1 MFHSHLVLSTVSS
14 MIDLNTLL
22 LFVPIAL
29 ALNLTPGADM
39 LFCLGQGAK
48 SGLKAGI
55 AASLGI
61 ATGSFIHAL
70 AGGLGLAALI
80 AANPIAFEV
89 IRWAGVG
96 YLLYL
101 AFNAFTSPIGALEP
115 ENMDRSKSWQAWKDG
130 VLVCLLNP
138 KVAIFM
144 LALVPQFVDP
154 DRGSVFG
161 QFLIFGTVLNIGGT
175 VINAF
180 IGAFAGGIGGFLARN
195 KSAANVLQYL
205 TGFAFVGLAA
215 KLAFD
220 RRG

>member
-1 MFHSHLVLSTVSS
+1 
-14 MIDLNTLL
+14 MIDFQTLL
-22 LFVPIAL
+22 VFIPIAL
-29 ALNLTPGADM
+29 ALNMTPGADM

-48 SGLKAGI
+48 SGPKAGLS
-55 AASLGI
+55 ASLGI

-89 IRWAGVG
+89 IRWAGVA

-101 AFNAFTSPIGALEP
+101 AYLTLSSPIDQVAP
-115 ENMDRSKSWQAWKDG
+115 TSVNRSHAVKAWKDG
-130 VLVCLLNP
+130 VFVCLLNP

-154 DRGSVFG
+154 ERGSVLI
-161 QFLIFGTVLNIGGT
+161 QFLLLGTILNIGGT
-175 VINAF
+175 VINGL
-180 IGAFAGGIGGFLARN
+180 IGLFAGRISGVLARN
-195 KSAANVLQYL
+195 RHIAAGLQYA
-205 TGFAFVGLAA
+205 TSFIFVGLAA

-220 RRG
+220 RR

>member
-1 MFHSHLVLSTVSS
+1 
-14 MIDLNTLL
+14 MIDLNTLFV
-22 LFVPIAL
+22 FVPIAL

-48 SGLKAGI
+48 SGPKAGM

-80 AANPIAFEV
+80 AASPVAFEI

-101 AFNAFTSPIGALEP
+101 AFKAFTSPIGALEP
-115 ENMDRSKSWQAWKDG
+115 ENLGFSRSWKAWKDG
-130 VLVCLLNP
+130 LLVCLLNP

-154 DRGSVFG
+154 DKGSVFV
-161 QFLIFGTVLNIGGT
+161 QFLIFGMILNIGGT
-175 VINAF
+175 IINAL
-180 IGAFAGGIGGFLARN
+180 IGVFAGGIGSFLARN
-195 KSAANVLQYL
+195 TKAASCLQYL
-205 TGFAFVGLAA
+205 TGFVFVGLAA

-220 RRG
+220 RR

>member
-1 MFHSHLVLSTVSS
+1 
-14 MIDLNTLL
+14 
-22 LFVPIAL
+22 
-29 ALNLTPGADM
+29 M

-48 SGLKAGI
+48 SGAKAGM

-89 IRWAGVG
+89 IRWAGVC

-101 AFNAFTSPIGALEP
+101 AFLAFTSPDTDLRPGNLAP
-115 ENMDRSKSWQAWKDG
+115 SKSWQAWKDG
-130 VLVCLLNP
+130 VFVCLLNP

-144 LALVPQFVDP
+144 LALVPQFVNP
-154 DRGSVFG
+154 NAGSVLV
-161 QFLIFGTVLNIGGT
+161 QFLIFGTILNIGGT
-175 VINAF
+175 IINAV
-180 IGAFAGGIGGFLARN
+180 IGVFAGGIGAFLARN
-195 KSAANVLQYL
+195 TKMARGLQYL
-205 TGFAFVGLAA
+205 TGFVFVTLAA

-220 RRG
+220 RR

>member
-1 MFHSHLVLSTVSS
+1 MV
-14 MIDLNTLL
+14 DLNTLL

-48 SGLKAGI
+48 SGPEAGI
-55 AASLGI
+55 AASFGI

-80 AANPIAFEV
+80 AANPIAFEL

-101 AFNAFTSPIGALEP
+101 ACNAFTSPIGALKP
-115 ENMDRSKSWQAWKDG
+115 ENMDSSKSWQACKDG

-154 DRGSVFG
+154 DRGSALA
-161 QFLIFGTVLNIGGT
+161 QFLILGTVLNIGGT

-180 IGAFAGGIGGFLARN
+180 IGAFAGRICGFLAQN

-205 TGFAFVGLAA
+205 TGFVFVGLAV

>member
-1 MFHSHLVLSTVSS
+1 

-22 LFVPIAL
+22 VFIPIAL
-29 ALNLTPGADM
+29 ALNLTPGVDM

-48 SGLKAGI
+48 SGPKSGM

-61 ATGSFIHAL
+61 AIGSFVHAL
-70 AGGLGLAALI
+70 AGGLGLAALV
-80 AANPIAFEV
+80 ASNPVAFEI

-101 AFNAFTSPIGALEP
+101 AFKAFTSPIGVLEP
-115 ENMDRSKSWQAWKDG
+115 ETLHFSKSWQALKDG
-130 VLVCLLNP
+130 IVVCLLNP

-154 DRGSVFG
+154 DKGSVLV
-161 QFLIFGTVLNIGGT
+161 QFLIFGMILNIGGT
-175 VINAF
+175 IINAL
-180 IGAFAGGIGGFLARN
+180 IGVFAGGIGHFLARN
-195 KSAANVLQYL
+195 KKAASCLQYV
-205 TGFAFVGLAA
+205 TGLVFAGLAT

-220 RRG
+220 QR

>member
-1 MFHSHLVLSTVSS
+1 
-14 MIDLNTLL
+14 
-22 LFVPIAL
+22 
-29 ALNLTPGADM
+29 M

-48 SGLKAGI
+48 SGPKAGI
-55 AASLGI
+55 AASFGI

-101 AFNAFTSPIGALEP
+101 ALQAFASPIGTLQP
-115 ENMDRSKSWQAWKDG
+115 EEVDRSMNWQAWKDG
-130 VLVCLLNP
+130 VLICLLNP

-154 DRGSVFG
+154 ERESILV
-161 QFLIFGTVLNIGGT
+161 QFLVLGTVLNIGGT
-175 VINAF
+175 VINALV
-180 IGAFAGGIGGFLARN
+180 GGFAGGVGAFLARN
-195 KSAANVLQYL
+195 RMAASALQYL
-205 TGFAFVGLAA
+205 TGLVFIGLAA

>member
-1 MFHSHLVLSTVSS
+1 
-14 MIDLNTLL
+14 MIDFNTLL
-22 LFVPIAL
+22 IFIPIAL

-39 LFCLGQGAK
+39 LFCLGQGVK
-48 SGLKAGI
+48 SGPRAGI

-80 AANPIAFEV
+80 AANPVAFEI
-89 IRWAGVG
+89 IRWAGVS

-101 AFNAFTSPIGALEP
+101 AYKAFTSSIGALEP
-115 ENMDRSKSWQAWKDG
+115 ARLGFSQNWQAWKDG
-130 VLVCLLNP
+130 VWVCLLNP

-154 DRGSVFG
+154 DKGSVLV
-161 QFLIFGTVLNIGGT
+161 QFLVFGMILNIGGT
-175 VINAF
+175 VINAL
-180 IGAFAGGIGGFLARN
+180 IGGFAGGIGKFLAQN
-195 KSAANVLQYL
+195 KRAASGLQYL
-205 TGFAFVGLAA
+205 TGFVFVGLAA

-220 RRG
+220 RR

>member
-1 MFHSHLVLSTVSS
+1 MV
-14 MIDLNTLL
+14 DLNTLL

-39 LFCLGQGAK
+39 LFCLGQGAN
-48 SGLKAGI
+48 SGPRAGI
-55 AASLGI
+55 AASFGI

-101 AFNAFTSPIGALEP
+101 TFKAFTHPISALRP
-115 ENMDRSKSWQAWKDG
+115 KNVDRSKSWQAWKDG

-154 DRGSVFG
+154 DRGSVLV
-161 QFLIFGTVLNIGGT
+161 QFLILGTVLNIGGT

-195 KSAANVLQYL
+195 KSAARVLQYL
-205 TGFAFVGLAA
+205 TGFVFVGLAA

-220 RRG
+220 RRA

>member
-1 MFHSHLVLSTVSS
+1 
-14 MIDLNTLL
+14 MIDFQTLI

-48 SGLKAGI
+48 SGPRAGV

-61 ATGSFIHAL
+61 AMGSFIHAL
-70 AGGLGLAALI
+70 ASGLGLAALI
-80 AANPIAFEV
+80 SANPIAFEA

-101 AFNAFTSPIGALEP
+101 AVKSFTSPIGSLKP
-115 ENMDRSKSWQAWKDG
+115 EAVDRSESWRAWKDG
-130 VLVCLLNP
+130 VWVCLLNP

-154 DRGSVFG
+154 ERGSILM
-161 QFLIFGTVLNIGGT
+161 QFLILGTILNIGGT
-175 VINAF
+175 VINAL
-180 IGAFAGGIGGFLARN
+180 IGAFAGGIGGFLAQN
-195 KSAANVLQYL
+195 KTAARVLQYL
-205 TGFAFVGLAA
+205 TGFVFFGLAA

-220 RRG
+220 SRG

>member
-1 MFHSHLVLSTVSS
+1 
-14 MIDLNTLL
+14 MIDFNTLL
-22 LFVPIAL
+22 LFIPIAL

-48 SGLKAGI
+48 SGPRAGV

-80 AANPIAFEV
+80 AANPIAFEA

-101 AFNAFTSPIGALEP
+101 AFGAFTSPIASLKP
-115 ENMDRSKSWQAWKDG
+115 EDVGRSKSWQAWKDG

-154 DRGSVFG
+154 DKGSVLV
-161 QFLIFGTVLNIGGT
+161 QFLILGTILNIGGT
-175 VINAF
+175 VINAV
-180 IGAFAGGIGGFLARN
+180 IGAFAGGIGEFLMRN
-195 KSAANVLQYL
+195 QTAASALQYI
-205 TGFAFVGLAA
+205 TGFVFVGLAA

>member
-1 MFHSHLVLSTVSS
+1 
-14 MIDLNTLL
+14 MIDFSTLL
-22 LFVPIAL
+22 VFVPIAL

-48 SGLKAGI
+48 SGPKAGM

-80 AANPIAFEV
+80 AANPIAFEL

-101 AFNAFTSPIGALEP
+101 AFKAFTTPIGALKP
-115 ENMDRSKSWQAWKDG
+115 ESLGFSKSWQAWKDG
-130 VLVCLLNP
+130 VWVCLLNP

-154 DRGSVFG
+154 NKGSVLV
-161 QFLIFGTVLNIGGT
+161 QFLILGMILNVGGT
-175 VINAF
+175 IINAL
-180 IGAFAGGIGGFLARN
+180 IGIFAGGIGSFLARN
-195 KSAANVLQYL
+195 TQAASCLQYV
-205 TGFAFVGLAA
+205 TGFVFVGLAA

-220 RRG
+220 RR

>member
-1 MFHSHLVLSTVSS
+1 
-14 MIDLNTLL
+14 MIDLNS
-22 LFVPIAL
+22 LFVFIPIAL

-48 SGLKAGI
+48 SGPKAGM

-80 AANPIAFEV
+80 AANPVAFEI

-101 AFNAFTSPIGALEP
+101 AAKAVTTPIGSLEP
-115 ENMDRSKSWQAWKDG
+115 DNLDVSRSLQAWRDG

-154 DRGSVFG
+154 DKGSVLF
-161 QFLIFGTVLNIGGT
+161 QFLIFGMILNIGGT
-175 VINAF
+175 IINAV
-180 IGAFAGGIGGFLARN
+180 IGVFAGGIGRFLARN
-195 KSAANVLQYL
+195 KRAASRLQYL
-205 TGFAFVGLAA
+205 TGFVFVGLAA

-220 RRG
+220 QR

>member
-1 MFHSHLVLSTVSS
+1 MVDLS
-14 MIDLNTLL
+14 TLL

-48 SGLKAGI
+48 SGPKAGI
-55 AASLGI
+55 AASFGI

-96 YLLYL
+96 YLLFL
-101 AFNAFTSPIGALEP
+101 AFKSFTSPIGTLRP
-115 ENMDRSKSWQAWKDG
+115 EDVVRSKSWQAWKDG

-154 DRGSVFG
+154 ERGSVLI
-161 QFLIFGTVLNIGGT
+161 QFLILGTILNIGGT

-180 IGAFAGGIGGFLARN
+180 IGGFAGGIGAFLARN
-195 KSAANVLQYL
+195 RIAASALQYL
-205 TGFAFVGLAA
+205 TGFVFVGLAT